1 MPRPLHGFAASLETV
16 TVIEARVI
24 LAHEVWKKKLQRSPS
39 LLLLGL
45 LWLGLPWVIPETFDQ
60 SDLDAFPRC
69 RLSHRQ
75 VESSTVISLRTGD
88 WCFVLMLGSTGSGLS
103 KRDFS
108 AQVSHLKTSG
118 SLLRMKFL
126 HPCGGRTSRL
136 ECHVPT
142 FPNPFCLVFPSH
154 LPSSP
159 PVSYCQEGLRPYGWA
174 KFAGAI
180 QIFLF
185 RALARLQPPAGL
197 IETAMEREIQIFE

>member
-1 MPRPLHGFAASLETV
+1 MRFKWVLTDPPVKQSEHAPALHGFAVSLETV

-45 LWLGLPWVIPETFDQ
+45 LWLGLPCVIPETFPETFDQ

-103 KRDFS
+103 KLS
-108 AQVSHLKTSG
+108 T
-118 SLLRMKFL
+118 
-126 HPCGGRTSRL
+126 
-136 ECHVPT
+136 
-142 FPNPFCLVFPSH
+142 
-154 LPSSP
+154 
-159 PVSYCQEGLRPYGWA
+159 
-174 KFAGAI
+174 
-180 QIFLF
+180 
-185 RALARLQPPAGL
+185 
-197 IETAMEREIQIFE
+197 